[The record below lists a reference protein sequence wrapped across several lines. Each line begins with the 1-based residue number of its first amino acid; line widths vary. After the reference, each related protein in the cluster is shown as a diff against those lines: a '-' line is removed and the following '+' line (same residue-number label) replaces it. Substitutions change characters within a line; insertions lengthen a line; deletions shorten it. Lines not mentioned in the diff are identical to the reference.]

1 MIKLYLEKSPNRK
14 TLERY
19 LLILQLSYIGKTIE
33 DTLDV
38 EMFQDEWV
46 FSYSQYIEFREEA
59 IPVIKK
65 ALRCNR
71 SKAEK
76 AFNDFYEQLGLR
88 INRYAK

>member
-38 EMFQDEWV
+38 EVFQDEWV
-46 FSYSQYIEFREEA
+46 FSYS
-59 IPVIKK
+59 
-65 ALRCNR
+65 
-71 SKAEK
+71 
-76 AFNDFYEQLGLR
+76 
-88 INRYAK
+88 